1 MSRIRFLIL
10 TFGLPMVLGYSMIIL
25 AVVVDFFGPR
35 EFTYQTVHLL
45 GEEQVQFDRLKTQV
59 ESWDAGDPRVQRVSL
74 DAYEHTS
81 DQCEGRLVALGI
93 VFHATVGDPGVH
105 DLHGALI
112 RDAYA
117 MGLGRQC
124 GGMRATMDSMRSVE
138 GRGWL
143 MPMLLAPLSLVIVAF
158 NWISRRGRR
167 PLWLNWADWQPRV
180 GWVKALRLGAGYGVV
195 ALLVVMAL
203 GALAGLAGWLEDK
216 PQMSI
221 ALEHWP
227 WLIFAS
233 FFAPIL
239 EEFIYRA
246 WLLERLTR
254 AMRDSTA
261 LLVSTAAFAAVHV
274 PSSIFEWSNF
284 FLVGLVYG
292 LLWLRTRS
300 LLAVSIAHGLYN
312 GLLLAAQMLLA
323 G

>member
-1 MSRIRFLIL
+1 MTADLSALIARLEADEAGSRE
-10 TFGLPMVLGYSMIIL
+10 LGRD
-25 AVVVDFFGPR
+25 V
-35 EFTYQTVHLL
+35 
-45 GEEQVQFDRLKTQV
+45 
-59 ESWDAGDPRVQRVSL
+59 
-74 DAYEHTS
+74 
-81 DQCEGRLVALGI
+81 LVALNV
-93 VFHATVGDPGVH
+93 VFHAVVGDMGVH
-105 DLHGALI
+105 DLHRVLVK
-112 RDAYA
+112 DAYA
-117 MGLGRQC
+117 VGLGPQC
-124 GGMRATMDSMRSVE
+124 GGMRAHMDSMRSVE
-138 GRGWL
+138 GQGWL
-143 MPMLLAPLSLVIVAF
+143 MPVLLAPLGLVILLF

-167 PLWLNWADWQPRV
+167 PLWLDWADWQPRV
-180 GWVKALRLGAGYGVV
+180 DWVKALRLGAGYGMV
-195 ALLVVMAL
+195 ALLVVMGL

-312 GLLLAAQMLLA
+312 GLLLSAQMVLA